1 MFLDEDDS
9 LPLYAAIIRRP
20 LLIDHES
27 MQCTTTTA
35 CATTT
40 AASSH
45 QTPNLTDYI
54 SYFTVRLATGVLA
67 CGLRLL
73 GPLLPPLRK
82 LGQLGGRPGRSSA
95 VLRSCWCCRV
105 FWEELK
111 ARGLTALRR
120 SSRSAAAFSAP
131 ACASGTI
138 ASSCGTWARAE
149 AFQSMRFMFG
159 LQLLHAALRGRLG
172 TISAVSSLESPT

>member
-1 MFLDEDDS
+1 MYHHDCL
-9 LPLYAAIIRRP
+9 RRFTP
-20 LLIDHES
+20 
-27 MQCTTTTA
+27 T
-35 CATTT
+35 TTT

-45 QTPNLTDYI
+45 KTPNLTDYI
-54 SYFTVRLATGVLA
+54 SYFTVRLSTGVLA

-95 VLRSCWCCRV
+95 VLRSCWCCHV

-111 ARGLTALRR
+111 ARGLTVLRR

-138 ASSCGTWARAE
+138 ASSCGTGLVRKLFKACDSCSASSCCTRLSVA
-149 AFQSMRFMFG
+149 ASGPSAQS
-159 LQLLHAALRGRLG
+159 LR
-172 TISAVSSLESPT
+172 